1 MAIQWAD
8 SFSRY
13 GTDTPSISALTDGTV
28 YSNMAAG
35 TNARSGQCVTDPD
48 PNVPT
53 GSTCLRLGDRIAG
66 NGWSTS
72 NRIALPTPTSGVIGV
87 ACRMWFGSTPTSSSQ
102 RPSFIQVRTVDNDL
116 LILLRMEQNGSV
128 TVSGGTS
135 TGDTIIPVITLNA
148 WNHYEL
154 KYDCGTGAGEFYV
167 NGVKRLDFTDG
178 GTGTAA
184 IICFGRHSGA
194 TSPDITIYMKDLVIW
209 DGTGSENNDVMG
221 SVKVSRR
228 KPVSD
233 VTIGGWVPS
242 TGSTGWDLLAK
253 DAPDDNTYL
262 TADDAPPSPMQFNF
276 ENLPD
281 DTTSVRAILTVARM
295 RKVDGGDAFVQMSV
309 SPDGTN
315 WDDGEDR
322 PISSAFAYWFDVSQ
336 VSPATAAAWT
346 PQEFNDIIGEV
357 NRTI

>member
-13 GTDTPSISALTDGTV
+13 GTGTPSIAALTDGTV

-35 TNARSGQCVTDPD
+35 TNLNSGQIITDPD
-48 PNVPT
+48 PNAPL
-53 GSTCLRLGDRIAG
+53 GSTCLWTGIG
-66 NGWSTS
+66 GSWTS
-72 NRIALPTPTSGVIGV
+72 GNRISIPTPTSGVVGV
-87 ACRMWFGSTPTSSSQ
+87 AARFWFDATPTTDGD
-102 RPSFIQVRTVDNDL
+102 RPPFIQLRTVGGDL
-116 LILLRMEQNGSV
+116 LIYLLMERNGSV
-128 TVSGGTS
+128 TAVGGTS
-135 TGDTIIPVITLNA
+135 TDTTIIPVLTLNA
-148 WNHYEL
+148 WNHVEL
-154 KYDCGTGAGEFYV
+154 KYDCSSGTGEMYI
-167 NGVKRLDFTDG
+167 NGVKRLDISNG
-178 GTGTAA
+178 GTGTCAL
-184 IICFGRHSGA
+184 INFYPRVGSLGGVRPRI
-194 TSPDITIYMKDLVIW
+194 KDLVIW
-209 DGTGSENNDVMG
+209 DDTGSENNDVMG
-221 SVKVSRR
+221 TVKVSRR

-253 DAPDDNTYL
+253 DAPDDSTYL

-322 PISSAFAYWFDVSQ
+322 PVTSAFAYWFDVSQ
-336 VSPATAAAWT
+336 VSPATSSAWS